1 MDRIIEHPPAKVSL
15 SPKRLGLLAFIV
27 LILAIMAYK
36 AYDEGWF
43 LLRTPL
49 VFNGQ
54 PAVLFFN
61 RHKGCDCALVV
72 YNAAARQIR
81 EWPEAQRQG
90 VQLIQ
95 IDLDRRPDL
104 GTQFDVIRTPS
115 LLLFDMEG
123 NTRYRQDDVVTDL
136 DPLNLSLLE
145 QKIQE
150 VIDGN

>member
-1 MDRIIEHPPAKVSL
+1 MDRLNEHLPAKVSL
-15 SPKRLGLLAFIV
+15 SQKRLGLLAFIV
-27 LILAIMAYK
+27 LILAILAYK
-36 AYDEGWF
+36 AYDEGW
-43 LLRTPL
+43 LLPRTPL
-49 VFNGQ
+49 VLNGQ

-90 VQLIQ
+90 MRLIH

-104 GTQFDVIRTPS
+104 GTQFDVIRAPS
-115 LLLFDMEG
+115 LLLVDMEG
-123 NTRYRQDDVVTDL
+123 NTRYRQDEVVTDL
-136 DPLNLSLLE
+136 EPLNLPLLE
-145 QKIQE
+145 QKIRE

>member
-1 MDRIIEHPPAKVSL
+1 MKAVQPTNSWLSL
-15 SPKRLGLLAFIV
+15 KRLGLLAFIV
-27 LILAIMAYK
+27 LILAILAYK

-43 LLRTPL
+43 LPRTPL
-49 VFNGQ
+49 VLNGQ

-90 VQLIQ
+90 MQLIQ

-104 GTQFDVIRTPS
+104 GTQFDVIRAPS
-115 LLLFDMEG
+115 LLLLDAAG
-123 NTRYRQDDVVTDL
+123 NSVYRQDEVVTDL
-136 DPLNLSLLE
+136 DPLNLPILE
-145 QKIQE
+145 QKIRE